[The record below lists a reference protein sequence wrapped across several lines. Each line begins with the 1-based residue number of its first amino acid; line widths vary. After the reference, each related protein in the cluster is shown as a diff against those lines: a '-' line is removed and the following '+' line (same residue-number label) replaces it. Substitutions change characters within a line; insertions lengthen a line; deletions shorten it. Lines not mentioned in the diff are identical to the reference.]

1 MKSLY
6 RTFLA
11 ATLLLLLPLTARAQQ
26 AAEAKVPVRTPLISL
41 ALSHAGPLT
50 LAAATPARPVLKEVL
65 PGYGHPSVAMKQYG
79 YRRLDWEL
87 GRAWLGTLIGFTYA
101 YIGDLIIHYETDFSK
116 GHFLL
121 DEESNGDNAY
131 NVLLYCGIPPY
142 YAMRGI
148 RSVSIMRK
156 NSLGSYLTGFVGSV
170 LGLIYWTNIGEQRSL
185 AGIAAYTGLTTL
197 CASIGY
203 SIF

>member
-1 MKSLY
+1 MKPLSQTL
-6 RTFLA
+6 LA
-11 ATLLLLLPLTARAQQ
+11 ATLLISVPLTARAQQ
-26 AAEAKVPVRTPLISL
+26 TAEAKVPVRTPLISL
-41 ALSHAGPLT
+41 TLSHAGPLT
-50 LAAATPARPVLKEVL
+50 LAAATPARPALREVL

-116 GHFLL
+116 GYYLL
-121 DEESNGDNAY
+121 DEKNNGDNVY

-142 YAMRGI
+142 FAMRGI

-156 NSLGSYLTGFVGSV
+156 NSLGSYLSGLVGSV
-170 LGLIYWTNIGEQRSL
+170 LGLIYWTNTGEKRSI
-185 AGIAAYTGLTTL
+185 AGFAAFTGLTTL
-197 CASIGY
+197 CAHIGY